1 MVQIE
6 HHADRIEDKESL
18 LQTDDLSFS
27 VSSPKYISKEQ
38 VHYLSGYL
46 NNVEKQLKNNEPTE
60 IDVDSFV
67 KYYLLHEVF
76 ANSEDSS
83 CFLCKDTNSIDRKLY
98 ACSVW
103 DADLCI
109 GNSWLTTDVNP
120 AVLYCNRGNWINY
133 LYDNQ
138 EFRSLLTDYYIS
150 FFKSDIQR
158 YPSKKSSMV
167 LVVNSSDTESD
178 KQILDTVKK
187 YSKYCQVKS
196 KNHTETTL
204 DMVIEIKVDEES
216 NLIHEIMKIDGVTSA
231 SVLSHDG
238 EITV

>member
-1 MVQIE
+1 MSIKDIFKNSFLDGFSNGIE
-6 HHADRIEDKESL
+6 LKTIL
-18 LQTDDLSFS
+18 LGLAIT
-27 VSSPKYISKEQ
+27 
-38 VHYLSGYL
+38 
-46 NNVEKQLKNNEPTE
+46 
-60 IDVDSFV
+60 
-67 KYYLLHEVF
+67 
-76 ANSEDSS
+76 
-83 CFLCKDTNSIDRKLY
+83 
-98 ACSVW
+98 
-103 DADLCI
+103 
-109 GNSWLTTDVNP
+109 
-120 AVLYCNRGNWINY
+120 AVLAIYIFL
-133 LYDNQ
+133 LYRFVTKSTFYSKSFNVSLIAMAIITAAIILTIQ
-138 EFRSLLTDYYIS
+138 SNIVLSLGMVGALSIVRFRTAIKNPLDLVFLYWSISIGIICGAGLSVIAVALTIIIS
-150 FFKSDIQR
+150 VVILVMQR